1 MRLSFSGYMH
11 HVTNECMRLDG
22 VFSAFFLPGNHSI
35 LKQSPRF
42 SQSLHYSAKR
52 DFTISTQFKEG

>member
-22 VFSAFFLPGNHSI
+22 VFSAFFLPGNSSKSKTN
-35 LKQSPRF
+35 LQD
-42 SQSLHYSAKR
+42 SLRVCTKGI
-52 DFTISTQFKEG
+52 FTISTEE